1 MRLFYTLL
9 VFGISLQIAAYLF
22 WAFDVFGG
30 LIKYPIDLV
39 ATTDW
44 FSLKNFQWQFLM
56 GVGGAVGIGL
66 AMLLL
71 RQGTYAL
78 YAILIWVMGVFLP
91 FTSGFFL
98 AIPNTIGALI
108 PPDIWNMTN
117 PLAHEENGIMVYPT
131 HPLMVV
137 IVLLFAFSAW
147 IMMIELLTQR
157 NIS

>member
-1 MRLFYTLL
+1 MRLFYTFL

-22 WAFDVFGG
+22 WAFTVVPSVA
-30 LIKYPIDLV
+30 YPISIADTMNV
-39 ATTDW
+39 
-44 FSLKNFQWQFLM
+44 FSLDKFSWQFMM

-91 FTSGFFL
+91 FTTGFFL

-108 PPDIWNMTN
+108 PTDLWNLTN
-117 PLAHEENGIMVYPT
+117 PFPPNATNTYPM

-147 IMMIELLTQR
+147 IMMMELLTQR
-157 NIS
+157 NLS

>member
-1 MRLFYTLL
+1 MRMFYTLL
-9 VFGISLQIAAYLF
+9 VFGISLQIASYLF

-30 LIKYPIDLV
+30 LVKYPVDI
-39 ATTDW
+39 ATTMSW
-44 FSLKNFQWQFLM
+44 FSLEKFQWQFLM

-71 RQGTYAL
+71 RQGTYAI
-78 YAILIWVMGVFLP
+78 YAILIWVLGVFLP

-108 PPDIWNMTN
+108 PEDIWNLTN
-117 PLAHEENGIMVYPT
+117 PFGADANGSYPT

-137 IVLLFAFSAW
+137 IVLIFAFAGW
-147 IMMIELLTQR
+147 IMMMELLTQR